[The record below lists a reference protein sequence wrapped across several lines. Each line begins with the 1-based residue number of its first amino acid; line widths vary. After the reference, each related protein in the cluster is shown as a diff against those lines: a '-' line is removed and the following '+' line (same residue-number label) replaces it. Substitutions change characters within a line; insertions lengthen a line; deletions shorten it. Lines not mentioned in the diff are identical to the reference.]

1 MSSVALSVQGVSK
14 RYRLFSSPQERVKEA
29 LHPFRK
35 TYHRE
40 FWALRNITFDVRRGE
55 TLGILG
61 RNGSGK
67 STLLQLI
74 CSVATPTSGSVTV
87 NGRIAALLE
96 LGAGFNPQFTGR
108 ENVILSGTIMGVPRQ
123 EMLKRLPAIE
133 AFADVGHFFDQPVKT
148 YSSGMFVRVAF
159 AVAINVD
166 PDILVIDEALAV
178 GDAKFQHKCFQK
190 FAEFK
195 RLGKTIIVVSHAL
208 ELITAHCDRA
218 LLIDGGHL
226 VSDGTPQEVVDQ
238 YIKRV
243 FGPAASE
250 AGTPSSI
257 ETDVEPD
264 HKSVEEDA
272 DFAIFAD
279 ERVVEPYAEKR
290 RTYNK
295 HETRLHSGDVEILD
309 YIIEVDGAVDSPTV
323 PPHSR
328 VCVWMKVKFHRTV
341 ARPMLGFAVKSMNG
355 LVLYGSNTYM
365 QRIPVDQVSAGTVKR
380 YQFSFMNELS
390 AGDYFVD
397 LGVAEWDGTTG
408 GRPLDVRRSVGHF
421 TVVSS
426 GPPAFEGLID
436 LRPHFSPA
444 G

>member
-1 MSSVALSVQGVSK
+1 MTGVALSVHGVSK
-14 RYRLFSSPQERVKEA
+14 RYRLFASPQERIKEA

-40 FWALRNITFDVRRGE
+40 FWALRNITFEVVQGE
-55 TLGILG
+55 TIGILG

-74 CSVATPTSGSVTV
+74 CSVATPTSGSVSV

-123 EMLKRLPAIE
+123 EMIRRLPAIE

-218 LLIDGGHL
+218 LLVDGGHL
-226 VSDGTPQEVVDQ
+226 ISDGTPQEVVDR
-238 YIKRV
+238 YIKLV
-243 FGPAASE
+243 FGPVLDGDAA
-250 AGTPSSI
+250 GLVSI
-257 ETDVEPD
+257 EPTPD
-264 HKSVEEDA
+264 HKSGAEDA
-272 DFAIFAD
+272 DFAIFSD
-279 ERVVEPYAEKR
+279 ERVAEPYAEKR

-295 HETRLHSGDVEILD
+295 NETRLHSGDVEILD

-328 VCVWMKVKFHRTV
+328 VCVWMKVRFNRTI

-355 LVLYGSNTYM
+355 LILYGSNTYM
-365 QRIPVDQVSAGTVKR
+365 QRIPVDQVTAGTVKR
-380 YQFSFMNELS
+380 YQFSFLNDLN
-390 AGDYFVD
+390 AGDYFID

-408 GRPLDVRRSVGHF
+408 GRPLDVRRSVAHF
-421 TVVSS
+421 TVVHS